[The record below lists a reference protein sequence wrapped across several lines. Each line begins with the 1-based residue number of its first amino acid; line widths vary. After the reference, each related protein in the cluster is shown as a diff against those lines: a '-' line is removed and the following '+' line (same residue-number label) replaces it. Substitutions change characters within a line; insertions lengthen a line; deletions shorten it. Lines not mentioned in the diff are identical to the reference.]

1 MSDVH
6 SESARQR
13 ELDTYGVVDSLPE
26 AAYEDIVRLAS
37 ALCGAPIALVSLID
51 RDRQWLKARV
61 GFELAETPRSVAFCD
76 HVIRNPDQLM
86 EIPDA
91 TRDPRFRENPF
102 VTGQDHVRFYAGMP
116 LVTPSGAAIGT
127 VCVLDRQPRDLTDT
141 QREALASLA
150 RLTMN
155 LLEARHRERAHERA
169 ALLAEAGAAEAAAVT
184 VAVAV
189 PEPTAPV
196 ARTVALVELQD
207 FAGSVARRGERAVER
222 QLQELEASLSACIDP
237 RAGDSVSRVTGS
249 PELILVLHGDEAA
262 ALQSVQSTLDRFAQD
277 TSLQALCAASTT
289 RSAEE
294 RLDEVFLRADAR
306 LSALKD
312 AARSPH

>member
-1 MSDVH
+1 MSSGH
-6 SESARQR
+6 SEAARQR

-26 AAYEDIVRLAS
+26 AAYDDIVCLAS

-61 GFELAETPRSVAFCD
+61 GFELAETPRSAAFCD

-86 EIPDA
+86 EVPDA
-91 TRDPRFRENPF
+91 TRDPRFQANPF
-102 VTGQDHVRFYAGMP
+102 VTGPDQVRFYAGMP
-116 LVTPSGAAIGT
+116 LVTPSGAAVGT
-127 VCVLDRQPRDLTDT
+127 VCVLDREPRDLTDT
-141 QREALASLA
+141 QRKALAALA

-155 LLEARHRERAHERA
+155 LLDARHRERAHERA
-169 ALLAEAGAAEAAAVT
+169 AVLAGAGAVEAAAVQT
-184 VAVAV
+184 PV
-189 PEPTAPV
+189 PSAAPV

-207 FAGSVARRGERAVER
+207 FAGSVARIGERAVER
-222 QLQELEASLSACIDP
+222 YLHDLEASLSACVDP

-249 PELILVLHGDEAA
+249 PELILVLHGDDAD
-262 ALQSVQSTLDRFAQD
+262 ALRAVQATLDRFMQD
-277 TSLQALCAASTT
+277 TSLQALCAASTAE
-289 RSAEE
+289 SADE

-312 AARSPH
+312 AARPPH

>member
-1 MSDVH
+1 MSSGH
-6 SESARQR
+6 SESSRQR

-26 AAYEDIVRLAS
+26 TAYDDIVRLAS
-37 ALCGAPIALVSLID
+37 VLCGAPIALVSLID

-61 GFELAETPRSVAFCD
+61 GFELAETPRSAAFCD
-76 HVIRNPDQLM
+76 HVVRNPEQLM

-91 TRDPRFRENPF
+91 TRDPRFQDNPF
-102 VTGQDHVRFYAGMP
+102 VTGPDQVRFYAGMP
-116 LVTPSGAAIGT
+116 LVTPSGAAVGT
-127 VCVLDRQPRDLTDT
+127 VCVLDREPRDLTDT

-155 LLEARHRERAHERA
+155 LLEARHRERVHERA
-169 ALLAEAGAAEAAAVT
+169 AVLAEAGAAEAAAV
-184 VAVAV
+184 AV
-189 PEPTAPV
+189 PAPTAPV
-196 ARTVALVELQD
+196 ARTVAVVELQD
-207 FAGSVARRGERAVER
+207 FAGSVASRGERAVER
-222 QLQELEASLSACIDP
+222 HLQDLETSLSACIDP

-262 ALQSVQSTLDRFAQD
+262 ALQSVQSTLDRLAQD
-277 TSLQALCAASTT
+277 TSLQALCAASTA